1 MINVRTKNILVSPN
15 TTIRKAMEIINA
27 APLKGAP
34 AGIALVVGE
43 SNKLSGVVTDGD
55 IRRTTLSGVGID
67 TPVEEIMIRDP
78 VTVTKGLSSSKMIK
92 EVLRKV
98 KETKRIRDSKVDKI
112 IIVDEQNRVEDVISF
127 FELWKRSEIKIR
139 EVCIIGL
146 GYVGLTLGISLA
158 DIGFK
163 VVGVD
168 RNKEVIQSL
177 LRGNAHFH
185 EVGLNALLEFHVNK
199 SFFIKEELDSEDS
212 DVYIICVDTPIG
224 RERKAEMK
232 NFEDAC
238 LSVGKILKKDDL
250 VIVRSTVPVG
260 TCRNVVLPILEKS
273 SALIGG
279 GDFYLACA
287 PERTVAGKALE
298 ELRKLPQIVG
308 GLDTTSAELTSN
320 LFRNLTPTIVNVDSI
335 EVAEMIKL
343 IDNTFRDFIFAYP
356 NELAL
361 ICDRLNLDT
370 VELIRAANEGYSR
383 NRIPLPSPGV
393 GGSCLTKDTYIFM
406 EIAARAGGEAKLTRV
421 AREINEYMPVYVAEK
436 IANFCKA
443 NEKDLSEV
451 KIFII
456 GFAFKG
462 EPETSDT
469 RKSSTLDLIKHLK
482 TFNEHIK
489 ISGYDPVVSSEEIK
503 KIGVIPCTLETGFE
517 NADCVVIMNNHKSY
531 ANMDIYRL
539 LSKMNK
545 QGLFFD
551 GWHIFSREVV
561 TKVEGVVY
569 DGLGVG

>member
-1 MINVRTKNILVSPN
+1 MNEKIKNILIAGN
-15 TTIRKAMEIINA
+15 TTIRKTMEIVDA

-34 AGIALVVGE
+34 AGIALVVDD
-43 SNKLSGVVTDGD
+43 SNRLLGVVTDGD
-55 IRRTTLSGVGID
+55 VRRATLRGASID
-67 TPVEEIMIRDP
+67 SPVEEIMIKDP
-78 VTVTKGLSSSKMIK
+78 VSVTKGRSSREMIK

-98 KETKRIRDSKVDKI
+98 KETKRIRDHKVDKV
-112 IIVDEQNRVEDVISF
+112 IIVNEQNIVEDVITF

-146 GYVGLTLGISLA
+146 GYVGLTLAVSLA
-158 DIGFK
+158 DVGFR

-168 RNKEVIQSL
+168 KNKSVIQSL
-177 LRGNAHFH
+177 QRGNAHFH
-185 EVGLNALLEFHVNK
+185 EVGLDALLGFHVNK
-199 SFFIKEELDSEDS
+199 SFFVKSALDSEDS

-224 RERKAEMK
+224 RERKANTK

-238 LSVGKILKKDDL
+238 LLVGKILKKEDL

-260 TCRNVVLPILEKS
+260 TCRNIVLPNLEKS
-273 SALIGG
+273 SGLIGG
-279 GDFYLACA
+279 GDFYVACA

-308 GLDTTSAELTSN
+308 GLDTASAELTSN
-320 LFRNLTPTIVNVDSI
+320 LFRNLTPTIVNVDSL

-343 IDNTFRDFIFAYP
+343 IDNTFRDFIFAYS

-370 VELIRAANEGYSR
+370 VKLIRAANEGYSR
-383 NRIPLPSPGV
+383 NRIPMPSPGV

-406 EIAARAGGEAKLTRV
+406 EIAARAGYEAKLTRI

-443 NEKDLSEV
+443 NGRDLSEV
-451 KIFII
+451 KIFVI

-469 RKSSTLDLIKHLK
+469 RKSSTLDLVKHLR
-482 TFNEHIK
+482 TFNEHTK
-489 ISGYDPVVSSEEIK
+489 IFGYDPVVSSEEIK
-503 KIGVIPCTLETGFE
+503 KFGVIPCTLETGFE
-517 NADCVVIMNNHKSY
+517 NANCVIIMNNHKSY

-539 LSKMNK
+539 LNKMNK
-545 QGLFFD
+545 PSLFFD

-561 TKVEGVVY
+561 TKVEGIVC
-569 DGLGVG
+569 DGFGVG

>member
-1 MINVRTKNILVSPN
+1 MNEKIKNILIAGN
-15 TTIRKAMEIINA
+15 TTIRKTMEIVDA

-34 AGIALVVGE
+34 AGIALVVDD
-43 SNKLSGVVTDGD
+43 SNRLLGVVTDGD
-55 IRRTTLSGVGID
+55 VRRATLRGASID
-67 TPVEEIMIRDP
+67 SPVEEIMIKDP
-78 VTVTKGLSSSKMIK
+78 VSVTKGRSSREMIK

-98 KETKRIRDSKVDKI
+98 KETKRIRDHKVDKV
-112 IIVDEQNRVEDVISF
+112 IIVNEQNIVEDVITF

-146 GYVGLTLGISLA
+146 GYVGLTLAVSLA
-158 DIGFK
+158 DVGFR

-168 RNKEVIQSL
+168 KNKSVIQSL
-177 LRGNAHFH
+177 QRGNAHFH
-185 EVGLNALLEFHVNK
+185 EVGLDALLGFHVNK
-199 SFFIKEELDSEDS
+199 SFFVKSALDSEDS

-224 RERKAEMK
+224 RERKANTK

-238 LSVGKILKKDDL
+238 LLVGKILKKEDL

-260 TCRNVVLPILEKS
+260 TCRNIVLPNLEKS
-273 SALIGG
+273 SGLIGG
-279 GDFYLACA
+279 GDFYVACA

-308 GLDTTSAELTSN
+308 GLDTASAELTSN
-320 LFRNLTPTIVNVDSI
+320 LFRNLTPTIVNVDSL

-343 IDNTFRDFIFAYP
+343 VDNTFRDFIFAYS

-370 VELIRAANEGYSR
+370 VKLIRAANEGYSR
-383 NRIPLPSPGV
+383 NRIPMPSPGV

-406 EIAARAGGEAKLTRV
+406 EIAARAGYEAKLTRI

-443 NEKDLSEV
+443 NGRDLSEV
-451 KIFII
+451 KIFVI

-469 RKSSTLDLIKHLK
+469 RKSSTLDLVKHLR
-482 TFNEHIK
+482 TFNEHTK
-489 ISGYDPVVSSEEIK
+489 IFGYDPVVSSEEIK
-503 KIGVIPCTLETGFE
+503 KFGVIPCTLETGFE
-517 NADCVVIMNNHKSY
+517 NANCVIIMNNHKSY

-539 LSKMNK
+539 LNKMNK
-545 QGLFFD
+545 PSLFFD

-561 TKVEGVVY
+561 TKVEGIVC
-569 DGLGVG
+569 DGFGVG